1 MSSRSLRTLARRHLP
16 WLLWLAL
23 LMPVAQVAAAWHV
36 LSHERIDEGVDAGG
50 ETGGSKALHP
60 SHCDLCLTAATV
72 AGGALPGRS
81 PSLPLAAAPYAAPPA
96 DTRGGWLAPAAQAYE
111 SRAPP
116 IARY

>member
-1 MSSRSLRTLARRHLP
+1 MSSRNLRTVARRHLP

-36 LSHERIDEGVDAGG
+36 LSHERIDTGG
-50 ETGGSKALHP
+50 EADGSKALHS
-60 SHCDLCLTAATV
+60 SHCDLCLAAAAVT
-72 AGGALPGRS
+72 GGALPGRS
-81 PSLPLAAAPYAAPPA
+81 PSLPPAAAPHAASHA
-96 DTRGGWLAPAAQAYE
+96 DARGGWLAPPARIYE

>member
-1 MSSRSLRTLARRHLP
+1 MTSRSLRAYARRHLP

-36 LSHERIDEGVDAGG
+36 LSHERVDGG
-50 ETGGSKALHP
+50 DDADGPKALHV
-60 SHCDLCLTAATV
+60 SHCDLCVVAAAVT
-72 AGGALPGRS
+72 GGALPGRA
-81 PSLPLAAAPYAAPPA
+81 PSLPPAATPQAAPPA
-96 DTRGGWLAPAAQAYE
+96 EVRGGWLAPPTQAYE

>member
-1 MSSRSLRTLARRHLP
+1 MTPRSLRAYARRHLP

-36 LSHERIDEGVDAGG
+36 LSHERVDAGG
-50 ETGGSKALHP
+50 DTGGPKALHT
-60 SHCDLCLTAATV
+60 SHCDLCLIAAAVT
-72 AGGALPGRS
+72 GGALPGRS
-81 PSLPLAAAPYAAPPA
+81 PSLPHAATPHAIPHAQAR
-96 DTRGGWLAPAAQAYE
+96 DSWLAPPAQAYE